1 MARGGSVKH
10 LNFDQTMS
18 HLHLSF
24 IHLTTSMTS
33 QCFIFVSRVVND
45 LMFASD
51 SQEEDIM
58 LQQVQRFSFFGVVFV
73 LTSTT
78 EPVGV

>member
-1 MARGGSVKH
+1 
-10 LNFDQTMS
+10 
-18 HLHLSF
+18 
-24 IHLTTSMTS
+24 MTS
-33 QCFIFVSRVVND
+33 QCFIFLSRVVND

-73 LTSTT
+73 RTSTT